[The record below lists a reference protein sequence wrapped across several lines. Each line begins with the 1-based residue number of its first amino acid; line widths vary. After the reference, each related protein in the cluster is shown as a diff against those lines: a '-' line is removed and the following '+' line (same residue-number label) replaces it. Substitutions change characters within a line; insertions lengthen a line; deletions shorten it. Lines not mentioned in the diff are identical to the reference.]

1 MTLLDH
7 LGRGDERAHKLA
19 DAICR
24 LVTEGAEAGELEE
37 TVVLDADGTRRTIK
51 RFPQAW
57 LHRLQLAAERG
68 AFDRYS
74 VQEITARILATPAQE
89 LETGA

>member
-7 LGRGDERAHKLA
+7 LGRSGERAHKLA

-24 LVTEGAEAGELEE
+24 LVKEGAEAGELEE
-37 TVVLDADGTRRTIK
+37 TAVLDAAGTRRMIK
-51 RFPQAW
+51 RFPQVW

-68 AFDRYS
+68 AFERYS
-74 VQEITARILATPAQE
+74 VEEITARILSTPAQQVE
-89 LETGA
+89 A